1 MNYIEPLVQA
11 EAIGSVTFQESPIFP
26 IESKALLEVYIKG
39 NGLTIMGRY
48 EELLA
53 FKLVSNYLRRSFESM
68 LFQHPLGSCCMVVL
82 VDLRVDKR
90 GGERISK
97 STGVVV
103 LIQAWSDLTHI
114 VH

>member
-1 MNYIEPLVQA
+1 MLFR
-11 EAIGSVTFQESPIFP
+11 S
-26 IESKALLEVYIKG
+26 ESKALLEVYIEG
-39 NGLTIMGRY
+39 NGLTVMGRY
-48 EELLA
+48 KELLA
-53 FKLVSNYLRRSFESM
+53 FKLVSYYLRRSFESM
-68 LFQHPLGSCCMVVL
+68 LLQHPLCSCCMVVL

-97 STGVVV
+97 RTGIVV